1 MQIGASAIPATY
13 PTNGQ
18 DWFNYSTASNCLVQ
32 AVLRFEQELDIQILR
47 EAVRLS
53 VDIEPILG
61 CQFRV
66 ADDRPFWQRLED
78 LDQLDWCPLEVT
90 DKSEEAVNRFL
101 CLAPST
107 EKGPQIRTRLIRSSG
122 QDCFVIKLNHTCGDG
137 GAIKEYFIFWRKS
150 TTLWLRN
157 DLR

>member
-66 ADDRPFWQRLED
+66 ADRPDHSGKGLRTWISWIGALRGDDKLRKRESISMFSSSTKKD
-78 LDQLDWCPLEVT
+78 L
-90 DKSEEAVNRFL
+90 K
-101 CLAPST
+101 
-107 EKGPQIRTRLIRSSG
+107 SG
-122 QDCFVIKLNHTCGDG
+122 QD
-137 GAIKEYFIFWRKS
+137 
-150 TTLWLRN
+150 
-157 DLR
+157 